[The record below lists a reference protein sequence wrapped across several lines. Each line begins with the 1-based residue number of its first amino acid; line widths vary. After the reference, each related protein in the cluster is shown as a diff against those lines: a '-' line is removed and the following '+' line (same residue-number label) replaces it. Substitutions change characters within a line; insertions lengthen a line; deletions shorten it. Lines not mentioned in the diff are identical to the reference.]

1 MRLAATSCSG
11 KIASPLA
18 TGTGPSCP
26 LRQLAHCGKLAPRR
40 PLPACHTWLTVYAVA
55 VPAAGLLLF
64 LAPMKAV
71 LRARSERVLGVSEGE
86 GAGWPVQAALG
97 GPAACRCA
105 AEGPHSRAPMPAPA
119 LTPALPTLPML
130 NPCAQDLNPL
140 PFPAIVANCAG
151 WVAYGYV
158 TQDVLVL
165 WPNVA
170 GFLIGMF
177 YTLSAYGLADT
188 KTRDRQMAIMLFF
201 STVMMVV
208 GAVGTLGDF
217 EYGKLK
223 NLWGF
228 TANGALRRWP
238 PWCGVPCRGQASKH
252 LQALLPRLSQPGT
265 SSRPLSCL
273 ACPPPPCFLP
283 GNAARPLPAAI
294 LLIFYASPLSTLLEV
309 LRTRCSASLNLPL
322 SVMNVI
328 NGSLWLVSGLAI
340 SDYFIAVPNGVG
352 AALGVLYCA
361 LILTFPRKSAK

>member
-1 MRLAATSCSG
+1 LP
-11 KIASPLA
+11 SP
-18 TGTGPSCP
+18 
-26 LRQLAHCGKLAPRR
+26 
-40 PLPACHTWLTVYAVA
+40 
-55 VPAAGLLLF
+55 
-64 LAPMKAV
+64 
-71 LRARSERVLGVSEGE
+71 
-86 GAGWPVQAALG
+86 
-97 GPAACRCA
+97 
-105 AEGPHSRAPMPAPA
+105 
-119 LTPALPTLPML
+119 
-130 NPCAQDLNPL
+130 QDLNPL

-151 WVAYGYV
+151 WVAYSYI

-170 GFLIGMF
+170 GFLLGMF

-201 STVMMVV
+201 STIMMVV

-217 EYGKLK
+217 EYHKLK

-228 TANGALRRWP
+228 TANGEQWLHNMHA
-238 PWCGVPCRGQASKH
+238 RGTH
-252 LQALLPRLSQPGT
+252 VLALLPCLAQPGT
-265 SSRPLSCL
+265 HPAPAHASP
-273 ACPPPPCFLP
+273 APTPPCFP
-283 GNAARPLPAAI
+283 PAAPLPAAI

-328 NGSLWLVSGLAI
+328 NGSLWLVYGLAI

-352 AALGVLYCA
+352 AGLGVVYCA